1 MKIQQKKLEKYYQ
14 ELNDWFND
22 FGKIWEFVT
31 YWNDQFLKSE
41 CLKEIISEIDTSNE
55 IIEIIIST
63 EKQFIR
69 FSSFGLIGDT
79 HVYEYIYFQI

>member
-1 MKIQQKKLEKYYQ
+1 
-14 ELNDWFND
+14 
-22 FGKIWEFVT
+22 
-31 YWNDQFLKSE
+31 LKSE

-69 FSSFGLIGDT
+69 ISSFGLIGDT
-79 HVYEYIYFQI
+79 HV

>member
-1 MKIQQKKLEKYYQ
+1 MKVLIDKCILTTFYNK
-14 ELNDWFND
+14 FI
-22 FGKIWEFVT
+22 F
-31 YWNDQFLKSE
+31 KSE

-69 FSSFGLIGDT
+69 ISSFGLIGDT
-79 HVYEYIYFQI
+79 HV

>member
-1 MKIQQKKLEKYYQ
+1 MKVLIDKCILMT
-14 ELNDWFND
+14 FNNK
-22 FGKIWEFVT
+22 FIF
-31 YWNDQFLKSE
+31 KSE

-69 FSSFGLIGDT
+69 ISSFGLIGDT